1 MLLTLFLQ
9 KADYILQ
16 QLYLQLPVYKNFHF
30 SFLEKAQVP
39 NKERLFLIQFHLEG
53 FDLKID
59 LFFHS

>member
-16 QLYLQLPVYKNFHF
+16 QLYLQPPVYKHFHF
-30 SFLEKAQVP
+30 SFLERAQEP
-39 NKERLFLIQFHLEG
+39 NKERQSLKQFHLEG